1 MRETAMSL
9 IIQYM
14 DDVYFEP
21 DCKWSEIAF
30 KEHAYG
36 RWACCEMIERI
47 MNHPYD
53 TPEEVIKDFSFEMEM
68 LIAVSDGD
76 KSNYPFIVGL
86 EAAED
91 ILDQL
96 AFIF

>member
-14 DDVYFEP
+14 DDIYFEP
-21 DCKWSEIAF
+21 NCKWPEIII

-36 RWACCEMIERI
+36 RWACCAMIDRI
-47 MNHPYD
+47 RSHPYD
-53 TPEEVIKDFSFEMEM
+53 TPEEVIQQFSFEMEM
-68 LIAVSDGD
+68 LIAFSHNDP
-76 KSNYPFIVGL
+76 SNYPFTVAL

-91 ILDQL
+91 ILEQF